1 MSALLQS
8 LIHFTK
14 SSKATKVLH
23 GKSFKRLLYLLLY
36 VGQIKLIKIQNGLQ
50 QPLKKRNL
58 REPKASGLH
67 PFSWDHTLNDLNY
80 TCYCYVRSHT

>member
-14 SSKATKVLH
+14 SSKATKVLP

-36 VGQIKLIKIQNGLQ
+36 VGQIKLVKIQNGL
-50 QPLKKRNL
+50 LA
-58 REPKASGLH
+58 ASQKEEL
-67 PFSWDHTLNDLNY
+67 T
-80 TCYCYVRSHT
+80 

>member
-14 SSKATKVLH
+14 SSKATKLLH

-36 VGQIKLIKIQNGLQ
+36 VGQVKLVKIQNGL
-50 QPLKKRNL
+50 LA
-58 REPKASGLH
+58 ASQKEELA
-67 PFSWDHTLNDLNY
+67 WT
-80 TCYCYVRSHT
+80 